1 VDTSQLGGT
10 FYDTWGNAQTN
21 YGTDDITGI
30 SFVVDGSWV
39 TDPQTVQID
48 NTQINDT
55 TYDYEVVVNEPTS
68 KQDCKHGGWMNL
80 TDAQGNSFE
89 NQGQCVAYVNG
100 GGTHAHNVTN
110 VTNTNDIHAFNFNGQ
125 NADSGR
131 AVVKNNT
138 TGGNANSGNARNN
151 NSAGFNIVV
160 SNF

>member
-1 VDTSQLGGT
+1 
-10 FYDTWGNAQTN
+10 
-21 YGTDDITGI
+21 
-30 SFVVDGSWV
+30 
-39 TDPQTVQID
+39 
-48 NTQINDT
+48 
-55 TYDYEVVVNEPTS
+55 
-68 KQDCKHGGWMNL
+68 MNL
-80 TDAQGNSFE
+80 TDAQGNPFE

-125 NADSGR
+125 NANSGR